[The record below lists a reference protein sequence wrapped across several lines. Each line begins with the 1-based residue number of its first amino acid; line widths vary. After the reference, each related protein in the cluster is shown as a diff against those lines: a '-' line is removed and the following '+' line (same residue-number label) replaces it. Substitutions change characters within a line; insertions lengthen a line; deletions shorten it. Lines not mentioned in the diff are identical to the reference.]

1 MTHTDIHQNE
11 VIERYVRGQLQ
22 PDERQAFEEH
32 FFICDECFEQVQVN
46 ERFIAGVHYAARA
59 NTLAPGVGQSSIT
72 KPDSPWLT
80 WLKPVLLITTTASL
94 ILALAVGWLL
104 FYRMPAMRNELASE
118 RQSREETEQRNRQSL
133 DDTQQEFYNE
143 RRERARLENELRQR
157 SPGSSNTPT
166 LLAEAQPNI
175 PLVMLEATRDD
186 ASNEVVMTSR
196 ATTFVLWLEVEP
208 SGRFDIF
215 RVQAFTSS
223 GELVQE
229 VDGLRRN
236 AYGALAASL
245 PAARFQPGKYTV
257 KLFGVAKQ
265 QATFLSEYRL
275 QIRKQ

>member
-1 MTHTDIHQNE
+1 MTHNDMHQNE

-32 FFICDECFEQVQVN
+32 FFICDECFQQVQVN

-118 RQSREETEQRNRQSL
+118 RQSREETEHRNRQSL
-133 DDTQQEFYNE
+133 DDTQQDLDNE

-157 SPGSSNTPT
+157 PGGNSNNQPT
-166 LLAEAQPNI
+166 LLAEAQPNV
-175 PLVMLEATRDD
+175 PLVMLEATRDGG
-186 ASNEVVMTSR
+186 SNELALPAGAKNV
-196 ATTFVLWLEVEP
+196 VLWLEVEP
-208 SGRFDIF
+208 GARFDSF
-215 RVQAFTSS
+215 RLQIYSADNRLILTI
-223 GELVQE
+223 
-229 VDGLRRN
+229 DGLKKN
-236 AYGALAASL
+236 AYGALAASV
-245 PAARFQPGKYTV
+245 PASVFQSDKHLV
-257 KLFGVAKQ
+257 KLFGMNQ
-265 QATFLSEYRL
+265 QQLLGEYKL
-275 QIRKQ
+275 QVRKR